1 MDPGGVLDRVIA
13 STKGAEKTIL
23 YQLAN
28 FRKGGILVDCFNK
41 GGSKEVEKYVKE
53 NLSSLMYNHGRGE
66 FITRTEYLRW
76 KYRESEEVAVGGR
89 GRRRGNSKKEK
100 HDPLHLWHDH
110 EACWKMQHRGAL
122 GESLLHILV
131 ICNTLVHTR
140 IARILLRYFPRC
152 GIDRIEGEEYLGA
165 TGLHL
170 AIAYGN
176 DEIASIIVEAKGL
189 NINERALG
197 TFFLPRDQERYSV
210 LS

>member
-76 KYRESEEVAVGGR
+76 KYRESEEVAVETV
-89 GRRRGNSKKEK
+89 RRNSKKEK

>member
-13 STKGAEKTIL
+13 STKGAEKSIL

-53 NLSSLMYNHGRGE
+53 NLSPLMYNHGKGE

-76 KYRESEEVAVGGR
+76 KYRESEQIDMSR
-89 GRRRGNSKKEK
+89 KKKDKLK
-100 HDPLHLWHDH
+100 HDPLHLWNDH

-140 IARILLRYFPRC
+140 IARGAILMSLNCLINRIFNIVYSTAERPTLLARLNILLKVVLRFN
-152 GIDRIEGEEYLGA
+152 
-165 TGLHL
+165 
-170 AIAYGN
+170 GN
-176 DEIASIIVEAKGL
+176 VLQNPSA
-189 NINERALG
+189 
-197 TFFLPRDQERYSV
+197 V
-210 LS
+210 LSEVRYRPD